1 MTAINYLHLMQLGK
15 SVWSLSTVER
25 QSSLPFKQT
34 RLNFPLHL
42 ILLSLH
48 PNKTT
53 PMPQIQQLQYK
64 LLIANR
70 GEIAIRIAQA
80 ANELN
85 IPTVGIYSQDDAQSL
100 HIRKAD
106 EAIPLKGKGVAAY
119 LDALQII
126 EIAKQ
131 TGCNLIHPGYGFLSE
146 NADFSLQCAANQIT
160 FVGPSPKTLET
171 FGNKMAA
178 RKLAQSCNV
187 PIIEGT
193 FSATTLEEVQAF
205 FREKL
210 KDEDGLMIKAMAG
223 GGGRGMRAVF
233 DYAEIETAYERCQ
246 SEALQAFGNG
256 DLYVEK
262 LIQNARHIEIQI
274 IGDGTGEVSY
284 LGERECSIQR
294 RHQKLIEIAP
304 CPNLSP
310 ILLQKL
316 CDAAV
321 KMAKSVQYANAGT
334 FEFLVD
340 KGLADD
346 THFYFMEANPRL
358 QVEHTV
364 TEEVTGIDIVQFQL
378 QQAMGKTLADLGL
391 LQSQIVAPKGCA
403 IQLRINMESMDK
415 DGNIRP
421 SGGQLTTFEMPVGKG
436 VRVDTFG
443 YKGYRTSPNFDSLL
457 AKVIVSVRSDDF
469 GDVVR
474 KASRTLQD
482 VCIEGVATNVGFLG
496 AILRNLEFR
505 SGEFDIGFIENNL
518 VALVE
523 NIPPALPSN
532 RDKLFKGGI
541 NQLSFKEG
549 EDVSRQDSPFEGGGG
564 DVNGTNMEAPENT
577 SIILSPM
584 VGSIVSIE
592 VEVGQKVK
600 KGQALVVMEAMKMES
615 VILAE
620 ESGMVHSIAVKV
632 GDVVMERQTLVF
644 LEVSEMEDGE
654 ALEEKAVDLDY
665 IRPDLAELFQR
676 QHFTKD
682 EARPKAVEKRH
693 KYGQQ
698 TARENIDLL
707 CDTNSFREYGSLI
720 VAAQRRRRKLQDLVE
735 NTPADG
741 LITGI
746 GAVNGSDFGEE
757 KARCM
762 VMAYDYTVLAG
773 TQGTL
778 NHKKMDRML
787 HLAEEWRIP
796 LVLFVEG
803 GGGRPGD
810 TDYMIVAGLDIL
822 TFTLFAR
829 MSGLVPRISIVSR
842 YCFAGNAVLAGAA
855 DVIIATEN
863 ASLGM
868 GGPAMIEGGG
878 LGKFHPKDVGP
889 ASFQTTNGVIDILV
903 KDEVE
908 AIAAAKK
915 YLSYFQGTTKNWEC
929 ADQRLLRS
937 AIPENR
943 RRVYDIRSVI
953 ETMADTDSVL
963 ELRPYFGVGMVTALI
978 RIEGRAMGLIANN
991 PKHLGGAIDS
1001 DGADKAARFMQLCD
1015 AFGIPI
1021 LALCDTPGIMVG
1033 PDAEKTGT
1041 VRHAARLFVVSGNLR
1056 VPYFSIVLRKG
1067 YGLGAMAMTAGS
1079 FSRSFFTVAWP
1090 TGEFGAMGLEGAVEL
1105 GFRKELDA
1113 ALKESPEA
1121 HKALYDKLVAKS
1133 YERGKGISMAAFFE
1147 IDQVIDPMESREWL
1161 VMGLKSVPKVQDGGK
1176 RRFVDTW

>member
-1 MTAINYLHLMQLGK
+1 
-15 SVWSLSTVER
+15 
-25 QSSLPFKQT
+25 
-34 RLNFPLHL
+34 
-42 ILLSLH
+42 
-48 PNKTT
+48 
-53 PMPQIQQLQYK
+53 MPQQQHK

-70 GEIAIRIAQA
+70 GEIAIRIAHA

-85 IPTVGIYSQDDAQSL
+85 IPTVGIYSQDDENSL
-100 HIRKAD
+100 HIRKTD
-106 EAIPLKGKGVAAY
+106 EAIPLQGKGAAAY

-131 TGCNLIHPGYGFLSE
+131 TGCNMIHSGYGFLSE
-146 NADFSLQCAANQIT
+146 NANFALQCAANKIT
-160 FVGPSPKTLET
+160 FVGPTPKTLEV

-178 RKLAQSCNV
+178 RQLAQYCDI
-187 PIIEGT
+187 PTIEGT
-193 FSATTLEEVQAF
+193 FRATTLSEAQVF
-205 FREKL
+205 FSEQL
-210 KDEDGLMIKAMAG
+210 KEGEGLMLKAIAG

-233 DYAEIETAYERCQ
+233 ASEDMEVAYKRCQ
-246 SEALQAFGNG
+246 SEALQSFGNG

-274 IGDGTGEVSY
+274 IGDGTGEVSH

-310 ILLQKL
+310 ILRQKL
-316 CDAAV
+316 CNASV
-321 KMAKSVQYANAGT
+321 KMAKAVHYANAGT

-340 KGLADD
+340 KSLADD
-346 THFYFMEANPRL
+346 AAFYFMEANPRL

-378 QQAMGKTLADLGL
+378 QQAMGKTLAELDL
-391 LQSQIVAPKGCA
+391 LQSQISASKGCA
-403 IQLRINMESMDK
+403 IQLRINMESIDK
-415 DGNIRP
+415 DGSVRP
-421 SGGQLTTFEMPVGKG
+421 SGGQLTTFEIPVGKG
-436 VRVDTFG
+436 IRVDTFG

-474 KASRTLQD
+474 KASRALAD
-482 VCIEGVATNVGFLG
+482 VRIEGVATNVGFLG
-496 AILRNLEFR
+496 AILGNSEFLE
-505 SGEFDIGFIENNL
+505 GDFDIGFVEGNL
-518 VALVE
+518 AALVDS
-523 NIPPALPSN
+523 IALGPPPNPLP
-532 RDKLFKGGI
+532 FGEGI
-541 NQLSFKEG
+541 L
-549 EDVSRQDSPFEGGGG
+549 RQ
-564 DVNGTNMEAPENT
+564 N
-577 SIILSPM
+577 SPM
-584 VGSIVSIE
+584 IGSIVSIE
-592 VEVGQKVK
+592 VEVGQRVK

-620 ESGMVHSIAVKV
+620 ESGVVHSIAVEV
-632 GDVVMERQTLVF
+632 GDVVTDRQPLLF
-644 LEVSEMEDGE
+644 LEVAEMEDGE
-654 ALEEKAVDLDY
+654 TLEEKAVDLDY

-676 QHFTKD
+676 QYFTKD
-682 EARPKAVEKRH
+682 EARPIAVEKRH

-707 CDTNSFREYGSLI
+707 CDANSFREYGSLI
-720 VAAQRRRRKLQDLVE
+720 VAAQRRRRTLQDLVE

-778 NHKKMDRML
+778 NHKKMDRMF

-863 ASLGM
+863 TSLGM

-903 KDEVE
+903 KDEVA

-915 YLSYFQGTTKNWEC
+915 YLSYFQGTTMSWEC

-1021 LALCDTPGIMVG
+1021 VALCDTPGIMVG

-1041 VRHAARLFVVSGNLR
+1041 VRHAARLFVVSGSLR

-1113 ALKESPEA
+1113 AMKESPEA

-1161 VMGLKSVPKVQDGGK
+1161 VMGLKSVPKLKEDGK